1 MEKLVINGG
10 KKLYGEV
17 KIQGAKNAIL
27 PLFAAAILT
36 DDKVVINNVPD
47 LSDVDNMIKILKNLG
62 VKVDRYGSTAV
73 IDASNLCGYEIPNGL
88 AKELRS
94 SIFLLG
100 SVLSRCKKAKVA
112 YPGGCDIG
120 LRPIDIHIK
129 ALRDLN
135 VEVEESKGYIYCNAE
150 NFKSTE
156 ISLDYP
162 SVGATENAILSS
174 VLCKG
179 NTVVHNAACE
189 PEIVDL
195 QNFLVKMGAKVTGA
209 GTSVIKIYGVKT
221 LHGTLYD
228 AMPDRIAAGTY
239 AIAVA
244 MTGGT
249 VLLDG
254 ARYQDMRALLSKLS
268 KTSCN
273 IICNGDKIYIKS
285 NGKPVSVPKITT
297 QPHPGFPT
305 DLQAPM
311 MALQTVSDGV
321 SIFTENIFE
330 NRYRHVGELI
340 KMGADIVT
348 NGRTAVIKGVPYLTG
363 TEVYAQDL
371 RGGAALILAGLKA
384 EGTTI
389 VKDVRYVDRGYE
401 KIEEVFRS
409 LGAEVRRD

>member
-1 MEKLVINGG
+1 MDKLVINGG
-10 KKLYGEV
+10 RKLYGEV
-17 KIQGAKNAIL
+17 KVQGAKNAIL
-27 PLFAAAILT
+27 PLFAAAVLT
-36 DDKVVINNVPD
+36 EDKVVINNVPN

-73 IDASNLCGYEIPNGL
+73 IDASVLTGNEIPNNL

-94 SIFLLG
+94 SVFLLG

-112 YPGGCDIG
+112 FPGGCDIG

-129 ALRDLN
+129 ALRDLD
-135 VEVEESKGYIYCNAE
+135 VEVEESKGYVYCNAE
-150 NFKSTE
+150 NFKSGE
-156 ISLDYP
+156 INLDYP
-162 SVGATENAILSS
+162 SVGATENVILCAAVSKGTT
-174 VLCKG
+174 VL
-179 NTVVHNAACE
+179 HNAACE

-195 QNFLVKMGAKVTGA
+195 QNFLVKMGAKIVGA
-209 GTSVIKIYGVKT
+209 GTSVIKIYGVKS

-244 MTGGT
+244 MTGGA
-249 VLLDG
+249 VCLKG

-273 IICNGDKIYIKS
+273 IIQNSDNIYIKS
-285 NGKPVSVPKITT
+285 NGKSVTVPKITT

-311 MALQTVSDGV
+311 MALQCVSDGV

-330 NRYRHVGELI
+330 NRYRHAGELI
-340 KMGADIVT
+340 KMGADIVI
-348 NGRTAVIKGVPYLTG
+348 NGRTAVVKGVPCLTG
-363 TEVYAQDL
+363 TDVYAQDL
-371 RGGAALILAGLKA
+371 RGGAALVLAGLKA
-384 EGTTI
+384 EGITY
-389 VKDVRYVDRGYE
+389 VHDLRYIDRGYE

-409 LGAEVRRD
+409 LGAEIKRE

>member
-1 MEKLVINGG
+1 MDKLVINGG
-10 KKLYGEV
+10 RKLFGEV

-27 PLFAAAILT
+27 PLFAAAVLT
-36 DDKVVINNVPD
+36 EEKVVINNVPE
-47 LSDVDNMIKILKNLG
+47 LKDVDNMIKILKNLG
-62 VKVDRYGSTAV
+62 VKVERYGSTAV
-73 IDASNLCGYEIPNGL
+73 IDPSVLNKYEIPNNL

-94 SIFLLG
+94 SVFLLG

-135 VEVEESKGYIYCNAE
+135 VEIEESKGYIYCDAE
-150 NFKSTE
+150 NFKNSE
-156 ISLDYP
+156 INLDYP
-162 SVGATENAILSS
+162 SVGATENVILCAAVGKGVT
-174 VLCKG
+174 VL
-179 NTVVHNAACE
+179 HNAACE

-195 QNFLVKMGAKVTGA
+195 QNFINKMGGKIVGA
-209 GTSVIKIYGVKT
+209 GTSVIKIYGVKS

-228 AMPDRIAAGTY
+228 AMPDRIVAGTY

-244 MTGGT
+244 MNGGA
-249 VLLDG
+249 VCLKG

-273 IICNGDKIYIKS
+273 IIQNSDNIYVKS
-285 NGKPVSVPKITT
+285 NGKPVSVQKITT

-348 NGRTAVIKGVPYLTG
+348 NGRTAVVKGVANLTG
-363 TEVYAQDL
+363 TDVYAQDL
-371 RGGAALILAGLKA
+371 RGGAALVLAGLKA
-384 EGTTI
+384 EGTT
-389 VKDVRYVDRGYE
+389 VVHDLRYIDRGYE
-401 KIEEVFRS
+401 KIEEVLRS
-409 LGAEVRRD
+409 IGADIRRE